1 LVRVRE
7 RDAVKALLARLKASH
22 AYRSWQRYGD
32 ARGNVLAGGVAYL
45 GFFSIIP
52 ALVLGFTVFGF
63 VLRGQP
69 DLFARVVSYV
79 SDTLPGILRDSA
91 HPDGILDAS
100 APPTPNVLTVT
111 GAIALVTL
119 VVSGLGWVDAL
130 RQAVRAMFDQPKLK
144 TNPVLTKVRDAGVL
158 VTLGLAVLL
167 SAVLSFAVS
176 AAASWVLGL
185 VGVADSS
192 TLAHLLLRVLGT
204 LAVLVADFVLM
215 VIVLRLM
222 SGLDLPRDDL
232 AQASLVG
239 AVGLGVLKLASGL
252 LLASASRKP
261 LLAGFAV
268 VIGLLVLMNL
278 ISRVMLLS
286 AAWAA
291 TTATERGH
299 LPGAPPS
306 PLPRPAGPRDD
317 VLPSFGPRAADRTTL
332 AAGAV
337 LGLTAGVLAHTLRRG
352 LRSAVAS
359 VRGRWALSGERC
371 ALPGGLVP
379 GRADG
384 VGRER

>member
-1 LVRVRE
+1 
-7 RDAVKALLARLKASH
+7 VKALLARLKGSH

-69 DLFARVVSYV
+69 ELFDRVVSYV
-79 SDTLPGILRDSA
+79 SGTLPGILRDSA
-91 HPDGILDAS
+91 HPDGIIDAT

-111 GAIALVTL
+111 GAISLVTL
-119 VVSGLGWVDAL
+119 VLSGLGWVDAL
-130 RQAVRAMFDQPKLK
+130 RQGVRAMFDLPKRKANVVTGRL
-144 TNPVLTKVRDAGVL
+144 RDAGVL
-158 VTLGLAVLL
+158 MTLGLAVLL
-167 SAVLSFAVS
+167 SAVLSFVVS

-185 VGVADSS
+185 VNVSDGS

-204 LAVLVADFVLM
+204 LAVLVADFALM
-215 VIVLRLM
+215 VIVFRLM

-232 AQASLVG
+232 AQAALVG

-252 LLASASRKP
+252 LLASASRRP

-299 LPGAPPS
+299 LPGSPPA

-317 VLPSFGPRAADRTTL
+317 VLPSFGPRAADRTAV

-337 LGLTAGVLAHTLRRG
+337 LGLTAAMVGRVLRRG
-352 LRSAVAS
+352 ARSAVES
-359 VRGRWALSGERC
+359 VRGR
-371 ALPGGLVP
+371 
-379 GRADG
+379 
-384 VGRER
+384 

>member
-1 LVRVRE
+1 M
-7 RDAVKALLARLKASH
+7 KALLARLKATH

-69 DLFARVVSYV
+69 ELFDRVVSYV
-79 SDTLPGILRDSA
+79 STTLPGILRDHA

-100 APPTPNVLTVT
+100 KPPTPNALSVA
-111 GAIALVTL
+111 GAISLVTL
-119 VVSGLGWVDAL
+119 LLSGLGWVDAL
-130 RQAVRAMFDQPKLK
+130 RQGVRAMFGRPKLAG
-144 TNPVLTKVRDAGVL
+144 NPVVAKVEDVGVL
-158 VTLGLAVLL
+158 ATLGVAVLL
-167 SAVLSFAVS
+167 SAVLSFVVS
-176 AAASWVLGL
+176 AAASWALGL
-185 VGVADSS
+185 VHAQSS
-192 TLAHLLLRVLGT
+192 TVGHVLLRGLGT
-204 LAVLVADFVLM
+204 LAVLAADFALM

-222 SGLDLPRDDL
+222 SGIDLPRSDL
-232 AQASLVG
+232 GQAALVG

-268 VIGLLVLMNL
+268 IVGLLVLMNL
-278 ISRVMLLS
+278 ISRIMLLS

-299 LPGAPPS
+299 LPGPTPPA
-306 PLPRPAGPRDD
+306 LPRPAGPRDD
-317 VLPSFGPRAADRTTL
+317 VLPTFGPRAADRTAV

-337 LGLTAGVLAHTLRRG
+337 LGLTAAVVGHTLRRG
-352 LRSAVAS
+352 
-359 VRGRWALSGERC
+359 VRAL
-371 ALPGGLVP
+371 
-379 GRADG
+379 
-384 VGRER
+384 VGPAREP

>member
-1 LVRVRE
+1 
-7 RDAVKALLARLKASH
+7 VKALLVRLKASH

-69 DLFARVVSYV
+69 ELFDRVVSYV
-79 SDTLPGILRDSA
+79 SKTLPGILRDQA
-91 HPDGILDAS
+91 HPDGILNAS
-100 APPTPNVLTVT
+100 APPTPNALSVA
-111 GAIALVTL
+111 GAISLVTL
-119 VVSGLGWVDAL
+119 LVSGLGWVDAL
-130 RQAVRAMFDQPKLK
+130 RQGVRAMFQLPKLK
-144 TNPVLTKVRDAGVL
+144 ANPVLTKVRDVGVL
-158 VTLGLAVLL
+158 ATLGLAVLL
-167 SAVLSFAVS
+167 SAVLSFVVS
-176 AAASWVLGL
+176 AAASWVLAL
-185 VGVADSS
+185 VGVPDGSAFG
-192 TLAHLLLRVLGT
+192 HVLLRVLGV
-204 LAVLVADFVLM
+204 LVVLVADFVLM

-232 AQASLVG
+232 AQAALVG

-252 LLASASRKP
+252 LLAGASRKP

-291 TTATERGH
+291 TTATDRGH
-299 LPGAPPS
+299 LPGAPPA
-306 PLPRPAGPRDD
+306 PLPQPAGPRDD
-317 VLPSFGPRAADRTTL
+317 VLPSFGPRAADRTAV

-337 LGLTAGVLAHTLRRG
+337 LGLTAGIVGHTLRRG
-352 LRSAVAS
+352 LRAAVSS
-359 VRGRWALSGERC
+359 VRGR
-371 ALPGGLVP
+371 
-379 GRADG
+379 
-384 VGRER
+384 

>member
-130 RQAVRAMFDQPKLK
+130 RQGVRAMFDQPKLK

-359 VRGRWALSGERC
+359 VRGR
-371 ALPGGLVP
+371 
-379 GRADG
+379 
-384 VGRER
+384 

>member
-1 LVRVRE
+1 MK
-7 RDAVKALLARLKASH
+7 AVKALLARLQRSH

-32 ARGNVLAGGVAYL
+32 ARGNLLAGGVAYL

-69 DLFARVVSYV
+69 ELFARVVAYV
-79 SDTLPGILRDSA
+79 SDTLPGILRDQA

-100 APPTPNVLTVT
+100 APPTPNVLTVA
-111 GAIALVTL
+111 GAISLVTL
-119 VVSGLGWVDAL
+119 ILSGLGWVDAL
-130 RQAVRAMFDQPKLK
+130 RQGVRAMFDLPKLQA
-144 TNPVLTKVRDAGVL
+144 NPLVSKARDVGVL

-167 SAVLSFAVS
+167 SAVLSFAVN
-176 AAASWVLGL
+176 AAASWVLAL
-185 VGVADSS
+185 VNVSDTASVPR
-192 TLAHLLLRVLGT
+192 LLLRALGT

-222 SGLDLPRDDL
+222 SGLDLARDDL
-232 AQASLVG
+232 AQAALVG

-252 LLASASRKP
+252 LLASASNKP

-291 TTATERGH
+291 TTATDRGH
-299 LPGAPPS
+299 LPGSPVP
-306 PLPRPAGPRDD
+306 PLPGPAGPREA

-337 LGLTAGVLAHTLRRG
+337 LGLTAGIVGHTLRRG
-352 LRSAVAS
+352 LRSAVTS
-359 VRGRWALSGERC
+359 VRGR
-371 ALPGGLVP
+371 
-379 GRADG
+379 
-384 VGRER
+384 

>member
-1 LVRVRE
+1 M
-7 RDAVKALLARLKASH
+7 KALLARLKASH
-22 AYRSWQRYGD
+22 AYRSWQRYND
-32 ARGNVLAGGVAYL
+32 SRGNVLAGGVAYL
-45 GFFSIIP
+45 GFFSLIP

-79 SDTLPGILRDSA
+79 SGTLPGILRDSA

-100 APPTPNVLTVT
+100 RPPTPNALSIT
-111 GAIALVTL
+111 GAVSLVIL
-119 VVSGLGWVDAL
+119 LLSGLGWVDAL
-130 RQAVRAMFDQPKLK
+130 RQGVRAMFDEPKLK
-144 TNPVLTKVRDAGVL
+144 ANAVVVKVRDVGVL
-158 VTLGLAVLL
+158 ATLGVAVLL
-167 SAVLSFAVS
+167 SAVLSFVVS
-176 AAASWVLGL
+176 AAATWALGL
-185 VGVADSS
+185 VNAADS
-192 TLAHLLLRVLGT
+192 TVGHVLLRGLGT
-204 LAVLVADFVLM
+204 LAVLAADFALM

-222 SGLDLPRDDL
+222 SGIDLPRADL
-232 AQASLVG
+232 AQGALVG

-278 ISRVMLLS
+278 ISRIMLLS

-299 LPGAPPS
+299 LPSGPLS

-317 VLPSFGPRAADRTTL
+317 VLPTFGPRAADRTAV

-337 LGLTAGVLAHTLRRG
+337 LGLTAGIVGHTLRRG
-352 LRSAVAS
+352 LQSLVAS
-359 VRGRWALSGERC
+359 ARGR
-371 ALPGGLVP
+371 
-379 GRADG
+379 
-384 VGRER
+384 